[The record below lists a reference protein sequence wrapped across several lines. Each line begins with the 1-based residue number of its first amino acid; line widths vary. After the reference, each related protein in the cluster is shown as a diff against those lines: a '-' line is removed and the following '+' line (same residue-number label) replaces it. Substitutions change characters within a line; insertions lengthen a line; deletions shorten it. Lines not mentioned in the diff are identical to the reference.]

1 MVRYVWNILFYVFVL
16 FSLNSCSV
24 YKARIAMNSTQQ
36 TAQEVV
42 PAEYQPEGRLVE
54 AYTKCSVPGPTS
66 RRMMVYLPKGYSVS
80 TGSYPVIYLNHG
92 ARGNETTWIQKG
104 RALQITDSL
113 VACGSAKPCILVF
126 TNMNQ
131 YRDDEDYG
139 NSRRQSA
146 LESVVETDGRAES
159 AYMEDVVHYVDSCF
173 RTIPDK
179 DHRAIAGMS
188 MGGLKS
194 MYISAWNPDSFA
206 YVGMFSPLH
215 LSPTRHGDHSYFYT
229 KLRSRL
235 KEQFEDPP
243 LVYDI
248 ETGRSDLLYPGIK
261 RYCGYLERSGYGFEF
276 NEYPGGHDWDVW
288 QKAFCNFM
296 EQVFRK
302 MPNFTATN

>member
-1 MVRYVWNILFYVFVL
+1 MKRKYYIFIIFTVILFMPL
-16 FSLNSCSV
+16 SCSIYRTRV
-24 YKARIAMNSTQQ
+24 AMNATMQN
-36 TAQEVV
+36 
-42 PAEYQPEGRLVE
+42 AEDLPGKYRPEGRLVE
-54 AYTKCSVPGPTS
+54 TFADCSVPGPSS
-66 RRMMVYLPKGYSVS
+66 RRMLVYLPKGYAVS
-80 TGSYPVIYLNHG
+80 TESYPVFYLNHG
-92 ARGNETTWIQKG
+92 ARGNETTWVEKG

-113 VACGSAKPCILVF
+113 TACGSARPCILVF

-139 NSRRQSA
+139 YSRRQGA
-146 LESVVETDGRAES
+146 LESVVETNGRAES
-159 AYMEDVVHYVDSCF
+159 AYMNDVVHHIDSCF

-179 DHRAIAGMS
+179 EHRAIAGMS

-194 MYISAWNPDSFA
+194 MYISARNPESFA

-215 LSPTRHGDHSYFYT
+215 LAPTRHGDHSWFYSHLHDLLET
-229 KLRSRL
+229 
-235 KEQFEDPP
+235 QFKDPP

-261 RYCGYLERSGYGFEF
+261 RFCGHLERSGYEFDF

-296 EQVFRK
+296 EQVFLK
-302 MPNFTATN
+302 MPE